1 MEIKVELT
9 DYHKA
14 KIRQTV
20 SNLLGPDT
28 KVFLKTRDLGPGLK
42 EVQIMVESV
51 RVLEDKAVVK
61 AQVRERLS
69 EPMKEF
75 TTKLVL
81 IDPDVT
87 LTEEQ
92 KRFKWVAFQV

>member
-1 MEIKVELT
+1 
-9 DYHKA
+9 
-14 KIRQTV
+14 
-20 SNLLGPDT
+20 
-28 KVFLKTRDLGPGLK
+28 
-42 EVQIMVESV
+42 MVESL

-61 AQVRERLS
+61 AQLRERLS
-69 EPMKEF
+69 PPMKQF

-92 KRFKWVAFQV
+92 KRFKWLALQV

>member
-1 MEIKVELT
+1 MELT
-9 DYHKA
+9 DHHKA
-14 KIRQTV
+14 KIRQTA
-20 SNLLGPDT
+20 SNLLGSDA

-42 EVQIMVESV
+42 EVQIMVESL

-61 AQVRERLS
+61 AQLRERLA
-69 EPMKEF
+69 EPMRGF

-87 LTEEQ
+87 LTEDQ
-92 KRFKWVAFQV
+92 KRFRWLAFQV

>member
-1 MEIKVELT
+1 MEIDMELT

-14 KIRQTV
+14 KIRQTA
-20 SNLLGPDT
+20 SNLLGSDA

-42 EVQIMVESV
+42 EVQILVESL
-51 RVLEDKAVVK
+51 RVLEDKAEVK
-61 AQVRERLS
+61 SQLRERLS
-69 EPMKEF
+69 EPLKEF

-92 KRFKWVAFQV
+92 KRFKWLAFQV

>member
-1 MEIKVELT
+1 MELT

-28 KVFLKTRDLGPGLK
+28 KVHLKTRDLGPGLK

-51 RVLEDKAVVK
+51 RVL
-61 AQVRERLS
+61 
-69 EPMKEF
+69 
-75 TTKLVL
+75 
-81 IDPDVT
+81 
-87 LTEEQ
+87 
-92 KRFKWVAFQV
+92 